1 MRSIQTIGLV
11 LLIPLAMAGYFARS
25 LWTSVLALLAGFG
38 MVQARC
44 DKPGATSDPTKPDP
58 VVLCYEQV
66 SVRYFLEGGWDIS
79 STMQAWAQAEMD
91 ILQYARS
98 GAGDFSVMEKKIEAA
113 QKAYTGARADVDK
126 GILRKDTYEM
136 AGQILGEW
144 HRDIALSSTS
154 VECYQKMV
162 TPPVIA
168 SVNQRLMALH
178 QLNKE
183 NKLSKEATEQA
194 QAAIKSTLG
203 QSLAPEAADQL
214 SSLLVQLLGLK
225 IFY

>member
-1 MRSIQTIGLV
+1 MHAV
-11 LLIPLAMAGYFARS
+11 ARD
-25 LWTSVLALLAGFG
+25 FG
-38 MVQARC
+38 DGKADHC
-44 DKPGATSDPTKPDP
+44 CA
-58 VVLCYEQV
+58 
-66 SVRYFLEGGWDIS
+66 
-79 STMQAWAQAEMD
+79 
-91 ILQYARS
+91 
-98 GAGDFSVMEKKIEAA
+98 
-113 QKAYTGARADVDK
+113 KAYTKPADVDK
-126 GILRKDTYEM
+126 GILRKDVYDM

-144 HRDIALSSTS
+144 HRDIALSSTN

-203 QSLAPEAADQL
+203 QPQPEATDQL